1 MIRAYRPPVKSK
13 TTRSFIEHSPATAP
27 VLASIAKHTQRM
39 APANRSKSPPKGVR
53 QADPSPKRLISN
65 DTINTERLKVAR
77 DEAEKA
83 MKVRKIKKTNHR
95 MSCFYCCLGP

>member
-1 MIRAYRPPVKSK
+1 
-13 TTRSFIEHSPATAP
+13 
-27 VLASIAKHTQRM
+27 M

-83 MKVRKIKKTNHR
+83 MKVRNQENESSNELFLLLSRTIKYSPLLDLILQSENR
-95 MSCFYCCLGP
+95 YDGE